1 MHSTRLILIN
11 GAPGSGKSSIAAAL
25 ADEDPAM
32 VVIDV
37 DRLKH
42 ALPDWDRAPIESG
55 IRAREQALD
64 AAEVHLRAG
73 LDVVLGQYLAR
84 TPFIEA
90 LERLADRCGARF
102 AEIVLDLDAA
112 ELAARLEA
120 RAAAP
125 DRPEHAVNNRLVGAA
140 DADALVASLEPLRAS
155 RPTAVRIDASGSL
168 PVTVARV
175 RDALPDRGPDG
186 GGHRRA
192 RRT

>member
-140 DADALVASLEPLRAS
+140 DADALVA
-155 RPTAVRIDASGSL
+155 
-168 PVTVARV
+168 
-175 RDALPDRGPDG
+175 
-186 GGHRRA
+186 
-192 RRT
+192 

>member
-1 MHSTRLILIN
+1 MV
-11 GAPGSGKSSIAAAL
+11 AL
-25 ADEDPAM
+25 
-32 VVIDV
+32 DV

-42 ALPDWDRAPIESG
+42 ALPDWDRDPIESG
-55 IRAREQALD
+55 LRAREQALD
-64 AAEVHLRAG
+64 AAEVRLRAG
-73 LDVVLGQYLAR
+73 VDVVLGQYLAR

-102 AEIVLDLDAA
+102 AEIVLDLGAA
-112 ELAARLEA
+112 ELAVRLEA

-125 DRPEHAVNNRLVGAA
+125 DRLEHAVNNRLVGAA

-155 RPTAVRIDASGSL
+155 RPIAVWIDASGSL

-175 RDALPDRGPDG
+175 RDALPDG
-186 GGHRRA
+186 GADRRA

>member
-32 VVIDV
+32 VMIDV

-140 DADALVASLEPLRAS
+140 DADALVASLEPLRAL

-186 GGHRRA
+186 GAHRRA